1 MVFSK
6 THLAVSRY
14 IKTGK
19 DSLPLDVHHPKTPLL
34 ELPSNC
40 ISSLL
45 GWWRQAFVSVSP
57 LVNPGVNQLVDQ
69 WTFQYCSPLI
79 SYFKLHLVTLESGT
93 KTWNALTFKK
103 IQQDSLAHNRSSS
116 SMILH
121 HEYDKNIREPWET
134 WEQGYWYQSSPF
146 SFPSFLASRFEKWRL
161 RSKTARR

>member
-19 DSLPLDVHHPKTPLL
+19 DSLPLDVHRPKTPLL

-57 LVNPGVNQLVDQ
+57 LVNQLVDQ

-121 HEYDKNIREPWET
+121 ITSTRRTSENPGDPGNKGT
-134 WEQGYWYQSSPF
+134 GTSPR
-146 SFPSFLASRFEKWRL
+146 RFHSHL
-161 RSKTARR
+161 S

>member
-6 THLAVSRY
+6 THLAASRY
-14 IKTGK
+14 IKRGK
-19 DSLPLDVHHPKTPLL
+19 DSLPLDVHRPKTPLL

-40 ISSLL
+40 ISSLP

-57 LVNPGVNQLVDQ
+57 LVHQLVDQ

-79 SYFKLHLVTLESGT
+79 NYFKLHLVTLESGA

-121 HEYDKNIREPWET
+121 HECEKNIREPWGP
-134 WEQGYWYQSSPF
+134 WEQGYWYQSPPF

>member
-6 THLAVSRY
+6 THLAASRY
-14 IKTGK
+14 IKRGK
-19 DSLPLDVHHPKTPLL
+19 DSLPLDVHRPETPLL

-40 ISSLL
+40 ITSLP

-57 LVNPGVNQLVDQ
+57 LVNQLVDQ
-69 WTFQYCSPLI
+69 WTFQCYSPLI

-93 KTWNALTFKK
+93 KTMQLTFKK

-121 HEYDKNIREPWET
+121 HEYEKNIREPWEL
-134 WEQGYWYQSSPF
+134 GCWYQSPPF

>member
-19 DSLPLDVHHPKTPLL
+19 DSLPLDVHRPKTPLL

-121 HEYDKNIREPWET
+121 HEYERNIREPWEL
-134 WEQGYWYQSSPF
+134 GCWYQSSPF